1 MSLWLLILFYCLA
14 HMLELAFDVTVCSL
28 IFSSKSSPE
37 QPHLMPCG
45 PVVVGR
51 VWGLRLT
58 SIFFYSIAD
67 TVELGFCIF
76 FVLLRCLEWLTLS
89 QTLAACVVAR
99 SLACMFLRI
108 LHHCNCLNKKCPR
121 TSLSTWFQLVPIEFA
136 RICLAVGICSVS
148 WMFSMVVL
156 YSFMHDSRYSMT
168 PSSICIICSCQCR

>member
-1 MSLWLLILFYCLA
+1 MSQYIVWYVHLKQP
-14 HMLELAFDVTVCSL
+14 LAF
-28 IFSSKSSPE
+28 FRKSSA
-37 QPHLMPCG
+37 
-45 PVVVGR
+45 VIGR
-51 VWGLRLT
+51 VWGLHVT

-67 TVELGFCIF
+67 TVELGFCILS
-76 FVLLRCLEWLTLS
+76 VLLRCLEWLTLS

-99 SLACMFLRI
+99 SLACMLTHI
-108 LHHCNCLNKKCPR
+108 SHHCNCLNKKCIR

-136 RICLAVGICSVS
+136 RICLAVGICSVF